1 MIISAFFRS
10 SRSFSVFAVSFFS
23 CLLLILSLTIRNR
36 VREWFKGT
44 GQIYLIDSEKGRLG
58 IRSDKRVTVGL
69 VRVLI
74 RYSDKVIR

>member
-1 MIISAFFRS
+1 MIISAFFRFVLS
-10 SRSFSVFAVSFFS
+10 HFL
-23 CLLLILSLTIRNR
+23 CLLSHFFILLLTIRNR